1 MQYCKNCGKAV
12 LHSYCS
18 HCGQKANLH
27 RITAH
32 YIWHEVF
39 HFFTHLETGFLFT
52 SYCML
57 TRPAKTVKDFIDG
70 KRKTHQA
77 PVSYFLIWITI
88 YILFLY
94 LLENWFGENEVI
106 NYKEYFGPSSTT
118 RFAISHLSIVLTL
131 VIPIQALYL
140 YLLATKKN
148 YNYFETLVATIYA
161 VGTIILL
168 QVVFSVIALIFYTL
182 TGTTVDL
189 LLSDGFK
196 GLYMIWFVAGI
207 VKMTTE
213 RNKLVR
219 TILLCLLFFATFTV
233 WRLYGFPGLATWF
246 NSTIEPKK

>member
-70 KRKTHQA
+70 KRKTHQG

-196 GLYMIWFVAGI
+196 GL
-207 VKMTTE
+207 
-213 RNKLVR
+213 
-219 TILLCLLFFATFTV
+219 
-233 WRLYGFPGLATWF
+233 
-246 NSTIEPKK
+246 

>member
-18 HCGQKANLH
+18 HCGQKIGSP
-27 RITAH
+27 RITLQ

-39 HFFTHLETGFLFT
+39 HFFTHLEKGFLYT

-57 TRPAKTVKDFIDG
+57 AKPAKTVNDFICG
-70 KRKTHQA
+70 QRKKHQG
-77 PVSYFLIWITI
+77 PVSYFLIWVTI

-94 LLENWFGENEVI
+94 LLENVFGENAVI
-106 NYKEYFGPSSTT
+106 NYKEYFGSSSTT

-131 VIPIQALYL
+131 LIPIQALYL
-140 YLLATKKN
+140 YLLATKKS
-148 YNYFETLVATIYA
+148 YNYFETLVATVYA

-168 QVVFSVIALIFYTL
+168 QIVFSVVSLIFYAL
-182 TGTTVDL
+182 TGKAVDL

-196 GLYMIWFVAGI
+196 VIYMVWFIADI
-207 VKMTTE
+207 VRMKAN

-219 TILLCLLFFATFTV
+219 TIMLCLLFFATFTV
-233 WRLYGFPGLATWF
+233 WRLYGFPGLVDWLDPNMDT
-246 NSTIEPKK
+246 K